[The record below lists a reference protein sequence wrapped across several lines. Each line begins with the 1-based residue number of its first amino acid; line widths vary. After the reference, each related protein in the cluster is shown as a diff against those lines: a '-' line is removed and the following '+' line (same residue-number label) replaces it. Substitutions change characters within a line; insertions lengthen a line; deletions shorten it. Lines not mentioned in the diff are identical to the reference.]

1 MFIQE
6 CFLYV
11 KTKYSLSTSFLER
24 MGKKIDNKAIYLL
37 VIKNKEHKQK
47 KWLDCNVVSSP
58 LILEGH
64 MQKYLIIYIL
74 NIHLW
79 LIKFLIIFNN
89 SPIANPL
96 TGFILGNSLI
106 KDPVHLKGKK
116 LGD

>member
-1 MFIQE
+1 
-6 CFLYV
+6 
-11 KTKYSLSTSFLER
+11 
-24 MGKKIDNKAIYLL
+24 
-37 VIKNKEHKQK
+37 
-47 KWLDCNVVSSP
+47 
-58 LILEGH
+58 